1 MPRLGLLLIA
11 IVVSHTQANASTS
24 FDQLDW
30 VTRDKLPA
38 EHQAKLPSFCSGDYL
53 PPSLSISTSKEIR
66 LQSDNAEYQE
76 ISGANLIGS
85 VELQQSGQQVES
97 NSAHYNQ
104 QSGQAQFKGDVVYR
118 NGDVNMSADFLNYNA
133 QTGLAKLQNAQYVI
147 APLHMRGDAQSL
159 NVDEDKNLHLLDS
172 SYTFCE
178 PGHND
183 WDIKASEIHLYH
195 TKRYGEAYHARLR
208 IKEVPIL
215 YLPYFRFPLGEGRL
229 SGFLNPQISLSAQNV
244 SSGRDLTLEQTEL
257 NVEHFATP
265 YYFNI
270 APNYDDTLTPRY
282 LDGHGILT
290 ENEFRY
296 LNIFGEGTFRFGY
309 IGDDKAHN
317 STFAEL
323 SDAEIAALSDSEQDI
338 YNENLD
344 DQRDKE
350 RWSKS
355 FQHVGNITKY
365 WQDRINYEE
374 VSDLDYDDDFSSLG
388 LINRS
393 SYLKQNAEL
402 EYDDGNWNFLT
413 LIEKTQTIDEAV
425 ADKDKPYHRLPQL
438 TLTRESGFEPNQF
451 DYQFTSQVSVF
462 ERDSTDLT
470 GGEQLNGER
479 FHSELTLNYPLE
491 NSWGFIKPNLQLM
504 STQYNFQNI
513 DDDATNNGFT
523 NEVSRDIYISSIDAG
538 MYFERSI
545 SLFKNDFVQT
555 LEPRIMAAY
564 IPYEDQSQIPLFDT
578 TETSFSYS
586 QLFKANRFTGYD
598 RVGDTK
604 QLSYGLTTRF
614 LNDIG
619 SEVFTA
625 SMGQIHY
632 FEDRRVL
639 KSPGNSTEQAEN
651 DLINES
657 SYAGELQWLFY
668 PGWRFKA
675 DMEYNPN
682 KGSNSE
688 ETTLEETKEKIEKA
702 SAQLNYQGEN
712 GWLMDMNYTFVEAAS
727 TDKAGQK
734 QVGLAF
740 FAPINDR
747 WAFYAQKKH
756 DIWDYTDA
764 QLIDKKEG
772 DNNFAS
778 IEGLAGIEYQNC
790 CWRVQATY
798 EEHTR
803 SDKSKDYQYLIQV
816 HFKGLGILG
825 TDTDSMLGER
835 ILGYDEREIHD
846 Y

>member
-30 VTRDKLPA
+30 VTRDKLPV
-38 EHQAKLPSFCSGDYL
+38 EHQARLPSFCSGDYL
-53 PPSLSISTSKEIR
+53 PPSLIISMGNEVR

-76 ISGANLIGS
+76 LTGANLLGS
-85 VELQQSGQQVES
+85 VELQQNGQQVQS

-104 QSGQAQFKGDVVYR
+104 QSGQAEFKGDVVYR
-118 NGDVNMSADFLNYNA
+118 NGDVSMSADFLNYNS

-147 APLHMRGDAQSL
+147 APLHLRGDAQSL
-159 NVDEDKNLHLLDS
+159 NVDADKSLHLLDS

-183 WDIKASEIHLYH
+183 WDIKASEIHLYQA
-195 TKRYGEAYHARLR
+195 KSYGEAFHARLR

-215 YLPYFRFPLGEGRL
+215 YLPYFRFPLGKDRL
-229 SGFLNPQISLSAQNV
+229 TGFLNPQISLSAANV
-244 SSGRDLTLEQTEL
+244 SSGRDLTLEQIEL

-265 YYFNI
+265 FYFNI
-270 APNYDDTLTPRY
+270 APNYDDTFTPRY

-296 LNIFGEGTFRFGY
+296 LNILGEGSFRFGY
-309 IGDDKAHN
+309 IGDDSAN
-317 STFAEL
+317 ISGFESLTTAEQ
-323 SDAEIAALSDSEQDI
+323 ALLEDE
-338 YNENLD
+338 
-344 DQRDKE
+344 QRDKE

-355 FQHVGNITKY
+355 FHHKGNITEF

-374 VSDLDYDDDFSSLG
+374 VSDLDYSDDFSTLG
-388 LINRS
+388 LIDRS

-402 EYDDGNWNFLT
+402 EYDNGTWNFLT
-413 LIEKTQTIDEAV
+413 LVEKTQTIDEAILD
-425 ADKDKPYHRLPQL
+425 ADKPYHRLPQI
-438 TLTRESGFEPNQF
+438 TLTRENSFEPNQF
-451 DYQFTSQVSVF
+451 DYQLTTQATVF

-470 GGEQLNGER
+470 GGEQLSAER
-479 FHSELTLNYPLE
+479 FHAEITLDYPLE

-504 STQYNFQNI
+504 STQYNFQNL
-513 DDDATNNGFT
+513 DTDAESNGFQ
-523 NEVSRDIYISSIDAG
+523 EQVSRDIYISSLDAG
-538 MYFERSI
+538 MYFERSLN
-545 SLFKNDFVQT
+545 LFQNEFVQT
-555 LEPRIMAAY
+555 LEPRFMAAY
-564 IPYEDQSQIPLFDT
+564 IPFEDQSQIPLFDT
-578 TETSFSYS
+578 TETDFSYS
-586 QLFKANRFTGYD
+586 QLFKPNRFTGYD

-604 QLSYGLTTRF
+604 QITLGLTTRF
-614 LNDIG
+614 LNDMG
-619 SEVFTA
+619 LEVFSA
-625 SMGQIHY
+625 SVGQIHY

-639 KSPGNSTEQAEN
+639 EAAGSSATQTDT
-651 DLINES
+651 DLIDKS
-657 SYAGELQWLFY
+657 SYAGEVQWLFY
-668 PGWRFKA
+668 PGWRAKA
-675 DMEYNPN
+675 DILYNPN
-682 KGSNSE
+682 KGSFSEITGVE
-688 ETTLEETKEKIEKA
+688 ETDEKVEKA

-712 GWLMDMNYTFVEAAS
+712 GWLFDMNFTFVEAEKKG
-727 TDKAGQK
+727 DAGQK

-756 DIWDYTDA
+756 DIWSYTDA
-764 QLIDKKEG
+764 QLIDKKED

-798 EEHTR
+798 EEHTL
-803 SDKSKDYQYLIQV
+803 SDRTKDYQYLIQV
-816 HFKGLGILG
+816 HFKGLGVFG